1 MSLISQL
8 AEKLNPESRPKGL
21 ADTRCAAVAIVLR
34 QDPESDE
41 PRVLL
46 MKRAERQSDPWS
58 GHISLPGG
66 RYEPEDPDLLATAI
80 RETREELSIDLST
93 ARLLGHLPALHPMSA
108 GPKGMQVTA
117 FVFVVESALD
127 PKPSAEALAAFWLPL
142 ESAYAGTY
150 DQPYKHAPTG
160 MDFPSWAY
168 DGYVVWGLTHR
179 ILADL
184 RLIARS

>member
-1 MSLISQL
+1 VSLISQL
-8 AEKLNPESRPKGL
+8 AEKLDPESRPKGIH
-21 ADTRCAAVAIVLR
+21 DTKCAAVAIVLR
-34 QDPESDE
+34 QDPSSDE

-46 MKRAERQSDPWS
+46 MKRAERPSDPWS

-80 RETREELSIDLST
+80 REAREELSIDLSS
-93 ARLLGHLPALHPMSA
+93 ARLLGHLPALHPMNA

-142 ESAYAGTY
+142 EAAYAGTY
-150 DQPYKHAPTG
+150 DAPYTHTLSG
-160 MDFPSWAY
+160 MKFPSWAY
-168 DGYVVWGLTHR
+168 EGYVVWGLTHR
-179 ILADL
+179 MLSDL
-184 RLIARS
+184 RLIART